1 MTMPIREFVFS
12 DSEVASVA
20 IEGDILRV
28 RFAAAHVTEPDAA
41 TFAASLRG
49 YLEGVELRLGSPG
62 LALRPGAWIG
72 RLVDGRVHVAGTWR
86 AGLPLPVALEG
97 PLPIELRFANQSAL
111 DFTATSL
118 SLAAPPGAAFGESL
132 AC

>member
-1 MTMPIREFVFS
+1 MQPPSRRACGGTWK
-12 DSEVASVA
+12 ASN
-20 IEGDILRV
+20 
-28 RFAAAHVTEPDAA
+28 
-41 TFAASLRG
+41 S
-49 YLEGVELRLGSPG
+49 GSAPG